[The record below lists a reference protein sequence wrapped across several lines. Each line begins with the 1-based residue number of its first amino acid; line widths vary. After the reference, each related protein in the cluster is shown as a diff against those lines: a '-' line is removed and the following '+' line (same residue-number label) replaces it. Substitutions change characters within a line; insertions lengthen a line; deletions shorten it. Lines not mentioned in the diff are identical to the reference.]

1 MSGVGSP
8 EPPSRRRLDG
18 AGPRA
23 RAAALPPLERDRRR
37 RLDGAGPRA
46 EAAALPPLER
56 DQSGAPAL
64 PARERV

>member
-23 RAAALPPLERDRRR
+23 EAAALPPLERDRRR

-46 EAAALPPLER
+46 EAAALESESGGFAAVGAGPP
-56 DQSGAPAL
+56 A
-64 PARERV
+64 